1 MNRWGGGGLCGS
13 RQCFPGCE
21 CGLSL
26 LVIIVGQ
33 PLETRSRGDP
43 RLGGQALPV
52 LGNWN
57 IILNL

>member
-1 MNRWGGGGLCGS
+1 MVGFVAAG
-13 RQCFPGCE
+13 QCFPGCE

-26 LVIIVGQ
+26 VVIIVGR

-43 RLGGQALPV
+43 RLGGQVLPV